1 MSKGKTESKM
11 RIGERK
17 QKAFEGIKQGL
28 TNVEIAKRIKVSPG
42 TVSRYRKDY
51 IAQISDQARNNPD
64 LLRDV
69 LGNTIKALEEL
80 DLVKAEA
87 WKLYNRTNSETTKIS
102 CLARITACQDQ
113 RAKLFGLFG
122 VKAEFFLHVD
132 AIRQQ
137 QSKLLE
143 FMGEHLCPTDRIAL
157 EAYIVSAFAGELA
170 AMPTA
175 EEPTH
180 R

>member
-1 MSKGKTESKM
+1 VSKGKTKSKYK
-11 RIGERK
+11 IGERK
-17 QKAFEGIKQGL
+17 QKAFVGIKKGL
-28 TNVEIAKRIKVSPG
+28 SNIEIAKDIEVSPG
-42 TVSRYRKDY
+42 TVSRYRKEY
-51 IAQISDQARNNPD
+51 IEKIRDEARNNPD

-87 WKLYNRTNSETTKIS
+87 WKLFNKTNSEQTKIS
-102 CLARITACQDQ
+102 CLARVTACQDQ

-137 QSKLLE
+137 QTKLLE
-143 FMGEHLCPTDRIAL
+143 FMGEHLCPQDRIAL
-157 EAYIVSAFAGELA
+157 ESYIVSAFAGELA
-170 AMPTA
+170 ALPST
-175 EEPTH
+175 EEPSRT
-180 R
+180 